1 MPAGCP
7 EVAVEGDEV
16 GDHHTDGPADPGNAV
31 DQHSPAPLRLLSDD
45 AGEVR
50 EVGEHVLGRRV
61 LQGQLDGVEAGQTG
75 QLLAHVD
82 HEGGLQP
89 GQGRARQ
96 SRGRAEVEIRRD
108 LSDLGKVQR
117 FNKQTDEI

>member
-1 MPAGCP
+1 M
-7 EVAVEGDEV
+7 
-16 GDHHTDGPADPGNAV
+16 
-31 DQHSPAPLRLLSDD
+31 SS
-45 AGEVR
+45 
-50 EVGEHVLGRRV
+50 GRRV
-61 LQGQLDGVEAGQTG
+61 LQGQLDGVEAGQAG

-117 FNKQTDEI
+117 FNKQTVEI